1 MEEGT
6 YFKRLKWYVNDA
18 RSWIEKYIN
27 GSKWILN
34 NLDEKIPGI
43 YKIEVNGQIAY
54 IGQAGTVPNRLV
66 EHAYTFAKHTEFYWG
81 LYPKQIE
88 DGTVKITMEYIEI
101 GIPEE
106 NKRKDE
112 ERQYIGRYGSL
123 LQRHKRKDG
132 KPSDICTD
140 DKGKR
145 VEYMQSA
152 LKLN

>member
-34 NLDEKIPGI
+34 NLDEQIPGI
-43 YKIEVNGQIAY
+43 YKIEVNGQIVY
-54 IGQAGTVPNRLV
+54 IGQAGKVPNRLV

-81 LYPKQIE
+81 LYSKQIE
-88 DGTVKITMEYIEI
+88 DSTVKITMKYIVIGIADEDKRENKEREYI
-101 GIPEE
+101 G
-106 NKRKDE
+106 K
-112 ERQYIGRYGSL
+112 YGSL
-123 LQRHKRKDG
+123 FQRHKRKDG
-132 KPSDICTD
+132 KPSGICTD

-145 VEYMQSA
+145 VKYIQSA